1 MSRRAE
7 VLYWSFFIDGNDSA
21 GMDAASPRRA
31 RSLERDVREWAG
43 KAFSHADVGASTRV
57 GIPMESTLLRTLLA
71 GMAICMSLCF
81 SACSLQTPAPVAV
94 APPPPPPPSGER
106 LVYVVGCVN
115 CHHQTP
121 KEIFNAPPLVRVQA
135 YSLPEFRTLLKTG
148 VTRDGRDMY
157 SQGSIM
163 GIVAR
168 EQLSHLT
175 DEEVAA
181 VHRYLQKDWTAERAA
196 HEEAKIATFP
206 PPTFNKG

>member
-1 MSRRAE
+1 MLSRIM
-7 VLYWSFFIDGNDSA
+7 FA
-21 GMDAASPRRA
+21 GAATFVA
-31 RSLERDVREWAG
+31 
-43 KAFSHADVGASTRV
+43 
-57 GIPMESTLLRTLLA
+57 LL
-71 GMAICMSLCF
+71 
-81 SACSLQTPAPVAV
+81 SACSVQGPAPAPVV
-94 APPPPPPPSGER
+94 AAAPPPSGER
-106 LVYVVGCVN
+106 LAYVVGCVN

-157 SQGSIM
+157 AQGSIM

-175 DEEVAA
+175 DDEVAA
-181 VHRYLQKDWTAERAA
+181 VHRYLQNGWTPERAA